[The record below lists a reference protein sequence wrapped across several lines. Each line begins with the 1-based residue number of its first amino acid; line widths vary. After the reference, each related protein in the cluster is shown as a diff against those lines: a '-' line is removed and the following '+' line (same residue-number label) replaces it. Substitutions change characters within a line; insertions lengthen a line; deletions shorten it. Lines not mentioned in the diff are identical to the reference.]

1 MVERQTK
8 HMYGT
13 LDLLILR
20 AVSSGSLH
28 GYGIG
33 QWLESRSG
41 GRICVG
47 ESSLYPALYRL
58 RERGLLDAVWGV
70 SESDRRAKYYRI
82 TAAGEESLRRNAA
95 EWTDF
100 TKAVVTVLG
109 SDRFG
114 STGETS

>member
-20 AVSSGSLH
+20 AVSSGPLH

-33 QWLESRSG
+33 QWLERRSG

-58 RERGLLDAVWGV
+58 RERGFLESEWGV
-70 SESDRRAKYYRI
+70 SELDRRAKYYRI
-82 TAAGEESLRRNAA
+82 TGAGEQSLRQNAA
-95 EWTDF
+95 DWTDF

-109 SDRFG
+109 GDLFG
-114 STGETS
+114 STRNT